1 MAGGRVRRRRPGAIL
16 LLLLTQVLLAG
27 IYADLIPLF
36 EGPDAEG
43 HLAYIA
49 QQQADGL
56 ARAPLNTA
64 TAARSHELIQQP
76 PLYYRLAALLAG
88 DAQARPLA
96 DRYQRNLYYPGLSQR
111 VAISRN
117 AAAPD
122 AEWPARVAVWLSMLG
137 AVLAAAATY
146 GLARLL
152 WPAEGSPALAAAAVV
167 AFNPQFL
174 HSAATV
180 TNDALATGAGALAV
194 ALAVRLAGRV
204 SGLLTG
210 GSLTAMPA
218 QASRAVRGLVPGL
231 DLGLALGAAALAK
244 YSGLLVFA
252 PVALVIAGPL
262 RRRPRSMVAPLAVAA
277 AAWLASAGP
286 WYLGNLRESGQLV
299 PTAVMRR
306 LLPDLAREA
315 PVAWL
320 TALRESLWLR
330 HSYWG
335 VFGHGFLAEPRYYQ
349 FIGLICLLAG
359 LGGVVAAVRALR
371 IRPRPLVDGSRS
383 GRSLIWLAAW
393 LLLSYGSL
401 LLWIRSTQFANQGRL
416 LFGAA
421 PAIALFLVTGW
432 RSLAPRRR
440 RSVDRSVVVVMAAL
454 AVSQLATLMAAF
466 RPAPALAVT
475 HPARSVQAVFAP
487 GMRLLGMDIETPTV
501 EGGEPLSLRLYW
513 TTGRPIETDAMTFVH
528 LVDATGRK
536 LAAVDQV
543 PLSGRHPTRA
553 WRPGEV
559 FAERWRL
566 PVAAVA
572 EDTVAQLVVGA
583 YAGENPANRLAV
595 RDADGR
601 PLGDELR
608 LGPVLIRPR
617 GGVDPPCSLGV
628 PTGGAVRWHAGM
640 DLVGVALKHEAS
652 PVPLDIALCWKSD
665 TEPQRDLALFVQ
677 LLDAGDHILAQWD
690 GQPLNGLRP
699 VSTWQRGTR
708 LQDEVR
714 LTPAPAADP
723 ATWQRIILGWYDPRS
738 GMREPL
744 RNGQDHAVLI
754 ERDLSR
760 LSPAPPTAP

>member
-27 IYADLIPLF
+27 IYADLTPLF

-111 VAISRN
+111 VAVPWR
-117 AAAPD
+117 AGAPD
-122 AEWPARVAVWLSMLG
+122 VEWPARVVVWLSMLG

-146 GLARLL
+146 GMARLL
-152 WPAEGSPALAAAAVV
+152 WPAEGTLALAAAAV
-167 AFNPQFL
+167 
-174 HSAATV
+174 
-180 TNDALATGAGALAV
+180 
-194 ALAVRLAGRV
+194 
-204 SGLLTG
+204 
-210 GSLTAMPA
+210 
-218 QASRAVRGLVPGL
+218 GLV
-231 DLGLALGAAALAK
+231 LGLALGSAALTK
-244 YSGLLVFA
+244 YSGLLVLS
-252 PVALVIAGPL
+252 PLGLMLLGPL
-262 RRRPRSMVAPLAVAA
+262 WRRPLAMIGPLAAA
-277 AAWLASAGP
+277 AVAWLASAGP
-286 WYLGNLRESGQLV
+286 WYLANLRQSGQLI
-299 PTAVMRR
+299 PTTMMHR

-315 PVAWL
+315 PIAW
-320 TALRESLWLR
+320 TAAIRESMWLQ

-335 VFGHGFLAEPRYYQ
+335 VFGHGFLAEPWYYG
-349 FIGLICLLAG
+349 FIGLICMLAG
-359 LGGVVAAVRALR
+359 IGGVVAAVRALR
-371 IRPRPLVDGSRS
+371 TWPRRVAAAAPSDRPW
-383 GRSLIWLAAW
+383 IWLSAW
-393 LLLSYGSL
+393 LLVSYAAL

-421 PAIALFLVTGW
+421 PAIALLLVTGW

-454 AVSQLATLMAAF
+454 AVGQLATLMAAF

-513 TTGRPIETDAMTFVH
+513 TTARPIEVDAMTFVH
-528 LVDATGRK
+528 LVDEAGHK
-536 LAAVDQV
+536 LAAADQV

-617 GGVDPPCSLGV
+617 DAVDPPCPLGV

-652 PVPLDIALCWKSD
+652 PVPLDIALCWRSD
-665 TEPQRDLALFVQ
+665 TEPQRDLSLFVQ

-738 GMREPL
+738 GVREPL

-760 LSPAPPTAP
+760 LSPVPPTAP

>member
-111 VAISRN
+111 VAVPWR
-117 AAAPD
+117 AGAPD
-122 AEWPARVAVWLSMLG
+122 VEWPARVAVWLSMLG

-146 GLARLL
+146 GMARLL
-152 WPAEGSPALAAAAVV
+152 WPAEGTLALAAAAVL
-167 AFNPQFL
+167 ALNPQFL

-180 TNDALATGAGALAV
+180 SNDALAAGASALAV
-194 ALAVRLAGRV
+194 ALAVRLGGRV
-204 SGLLTG
+204 SGLPSGRSLSAGRKQVSWQG
-210 GSLTAMPA
+210 GS
-218 QASRAVRGLVPGL
+218 LVPGL
-231 DLGLALGAAALAK
+231 VLGLALGSAALTK
-244 YSGLLVFA
+244 YSGLLVLA
-252 PVALVIAGPL
+252 PVGLMLLGPL
-262 RRRPRSMVAPLAVAA
+262 WRRPLAMIGPLAAA
-277 AAWLASAGP
+277 AVAWLASAGP
-286 WYLGNLRESGQLV
+286 WYLANLRQSGQLI
-299 PTAVMRR
+299 PTTMMHR

-315 PVAWL
+315 PIAW
-320 TALRESLWLR
+320 TAAIRESMWLQ

-335 VFGHGFLAEPRYYQ
+335 VFGHGFLAEPWYYG
-349 FIGLICLLAG
+349 FIGLICMLAG
-359 LGGVVAAVRALR
+359 IGGVVAAVRALR
-371 IRPRPLVDGSRS
+371 TWPRRVAAAAPSDRPW
-383 GRSLIWLAAW
+383 IWLSAW
-393 LLLSYGSL
+393 LLVSYAAL

-421 PAIALFLVTGW
+421 PAIALLLVTGW

-454 AVSQLATLMAAF
+454 AVGQLATLMAAF

-487 GMRLLGMDIETPTV
+487 GMRLLGMDMETPTV

-513 TTGRPIETDAMTFVH
+513 TTARPIEVDAMTFVH
-528 LVDATGRK
+528 LVDEAGHK
-536 LAAVDQV
+536 LAAADQV

-617 GGVDPPCSLGV
+617 GAVDRPCPLGA

-640 DLVGVALKHEAS
+640 DLVGVAFKPEAS
-652 PVPLDIALCWKSD
+652 PIPLDIALCWKSD
-665 TEPQRDLALFVQ
+665 TEPQRDLSLFVQ